1 MYAVS
6 ILILYSSRRSI
17 FMLEVCALKVFHNYS
32 KLTDC
37 CAGIQACA
45 CLCACMRACAH
56 VVCVEI

>member
-6 ILILYSSRRSI
+6 ILILYSSLRSI

-45 CLCACMRACAH
+45 CLCACMCS
-56 VVCVEI
+56 CCMC